1 MHYSAYGMRAD
12 RCTNSEGIEDLTGGV
27 SVSLKPSQILDKKRF
42 WEELKTVNDVYLFAG
57 GAKHYDRGG
66 KTSQH
71 AYAVLQVVEYGE
83 LKLLKLRDP
92 WGKHQDDGPWM
103 HKFTEWSSDMVEK
116 LGATFKDPGVSFDDQ
131 TLVSVCYRS
140 GRC

>member
-1 MHYSAYGMRAD
+1 MRAD